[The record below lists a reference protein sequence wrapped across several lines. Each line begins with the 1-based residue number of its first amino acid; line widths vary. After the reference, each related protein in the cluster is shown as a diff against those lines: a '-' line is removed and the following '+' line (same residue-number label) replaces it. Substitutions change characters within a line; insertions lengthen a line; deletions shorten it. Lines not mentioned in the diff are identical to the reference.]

1 MKTLKKNNISQG
13 SCINSPVPVN
23 KNCDLP
29 PFFNTDYFSHVVV
42 QTLEE
47 LESIPCKL
55 RQDGMVAT
63 VVQEDYSDYQLQTSR
78 TGFGIC
84 DNNAWVKI
92 SIGDEVFNGG
102 NLFLFQ
108 TEEQANEFMG
118 STQSKEGQIIYISDL
133 DSYFKFDGQ
142 DGLTDAFPNKLD
154 KPTVQ
159 GLDNPNYKIPAY
171 LDGKPY
177 WRSSSDFEKVKS
189 VNSKTGDVVLKTSDL
204 QNDSDYTTNAL
215 LNKKLNKPTTN
226 NTNQFVILGDGS
238 TAPKND
244 FGKVDTVNKIE
255 PDSNKNVNLG
265 IDDILPKGMPL
276 EETLDY
282 NKKVLLYDDTGKS
295 YWKSLSEVG
304 KVKTVDNIEP
314 DENGNI
320 KIKDSEFVKNGVGW
334 SLKYRADNPTLYG
347 AIGQEA
353 VDFSISKSVN
363 TKMPERFSYGAN
375 GSNTA
380 VFGIYNSAM
389 DAGSLVS
396 GVQNRSQGQCNN
408 IMSSGSTII
417 QDKGSGN
424 FTKKDNGIYSGS
436 NNTIE
441 NNRNSTVIGG
451 GNNRMVGKISP
462 VNNMYDMYNAIIGGN
477 YNTLTNSIS
486 NIILGGTLNDII
498 GEEKSRENGSYN
510 SNNAIIGGYKNKI
523 ITATGTNRQAYSS
536 VIFGGE
542 ENIAQGYYN
551 MVAGYGNHAV
561 TVGEVLTGIYGTVQ
575 NTSLSGY
582 DFISDSR
589 MFNVG
594 IGESTTQ
601 GVVTRK
607 DGLSVFRNGLVTT
620 PRLTTSLIENNSKAV
635 TTKEFVDS
643 KISNFKLPT
652 NWESPQ
658 QKFSGLE
665 DKSADATYNQ
675 FALFDSNGNL
685 AKAAQIANAFEAGLK
700 NTTAEQGLRIG
711 QLLNGGQGSAGMM
724 SVTSISPPVVEKID
738 SMEYL
743 LIRGTN
749 LYLNVT
755 SMSIE
760 IVKSS
765 DSTTIGFIPNSQIQ
779 LYDNGLSL
787 VIGYNF
793 KDLPFGDYKLKITS
807 GVKVLITTLTLRVVE
822 NVEHI
827 NIDTITWDV
836 VTNSS
841 YDFTNKYTVAGRSLW
856 VKSPFTGVDSNVPIF
871 SAKSSTLFNAGENFV
886 IEFAMNYAAQNN
898 FGSTVRTRFGLT
910 SSDLTNIL
918 NYISLAYFNFWC
930 MGGQTIAYNTQ
941 GVGNASKS
949 SQTSGTLDC
958 KIVKNGN
965 LFTLMIESMI
975 YAVTIPNNNNYSFI
989 FQMPD
994 RKFASGGEEDTIF
1007 ITKAYK
1013 YN

>member
-1 MKTLKKNNISQG
+1 MDKLKKTNIEQGAQKCPSVSTNNCPDNG
-13 SCINSPVPVN
+13 
-23 KNCDLP
+23 
-29 PFFNTDYFSHVVV
+29 PFFNPDYFGHVVV
-42 QTLEE
+42 QTIEE
-47 LESIPCKL
+47 LNSIPCKL

-133 DSYFKFDGQ
+133 DSYFKYDGQ

-154 KPTVQ
+154 
-159 GLDNPNYKIPAY
+159 
-171 LDGKPY
+171 
-177 WRSSSDFEKVKS
+177 
-189 VNSKTGDVVLKTSDL
+189 
-204 QNDSDYTTNAL
+204 
-215 LNKKLNKPTTN
+215 KPTTN

-304 KVKTVDNIEP
+304 KVKTVNNQEP
-314 DENGNI
+314 DAQGNI
-320 KIKDSEFVKNGVGW
+320 DLEKNEFVKNGKGW
-334 SLKYRADNPTLYG
+334 SLKYRVDNPTFYG
-347 AIGQEA
+347 DIGQEA

-375 GSNTA
+375 GFNTA
-380 VFGIYNSAM
+380 VFGMYNSAM

-417 QDKGSGN
+417 QDKGTGN

-462 VNNMYDMYNAIIGGN
+462 VNNMYDMHNAIIGGN

-561 TVGEVLTGIYGTVQ
+561 TAGEVLTGMYGTVQ

-594 IGESTTQ
+594 IGFSTTNNGIRRQ
-601 GVVTRK
+601 
-607 DGLSVFRNGLVTT
+607 DGLSVFRNGLVTA
-620 PRLTTSLIENNSKAV
+620 PQLTTTHIDTNPRSLV
-635 TTKEFVDS
+635 TKEYLD
-643 KISNFKLPT
+643 
-652 NWESPQ
+652 
-658 QKFSGLE
+658 
-665 DKSADATYNQ
+665 
-675 FALFDSNGNL
+675 
-685 AKAAQIANAFEAGLK
+685 
-700 NTTAEQGLRIG
+700 LRIPKPPTTG
-711 QLLNGGQGSAGMM
+711 EYTLKSING
-724 SVTSISPPVVEKID
+724 VV
-738 SMEYL
+738 SW
-743 LIRGTN
+743 
-749 LYLNVT
+749 
-755 SMSIE
+755 
-760 IVKSS
+760 
-765 DSTTIGFIPNSQIQ
+765 
-779 LYDNGLSL
+779 
-787 VIGYNF
+787 
-793 KDLPFGDYKLKITS
+793 
-807 GVKVLITTLTLRVVE
+807 VL
-822 NVEHI
+822 
-827 NIDTITWDV
+827 
-836 VTNSS
+836 
-841 YDFTNKYTVAGRSLW
+841 
-856 VKSPFTGVDSNVPIF
+856 
-871 SAKSSTLFNAGENFV
+871 
-886 IEFAMNYAAQNN
+886 
-898 FGSTVRTRFGLT
+898 
-910 SSDLTNIL
+910 
-918 NYISLAYFNFWC
+918 
-930 MGGQTIAYNTQ
+930 
-941 GVGNASKS
+941 
-949 SQTSGTLDC
+949 
-958 KIVKNGN
+958 
-965 LFTLMIESMI
+965 
-975 YAVTIPNNNNYSFI
+975 
-989 FQMPD
+989 
-994 RKFASGGEEDTIF
+994 
-1007 ITKAYK
+1007 
-1013 YN
+1013 